1 MKGKISFS
9 IKNRHIAF
17 KFDLERNI
25 TIITGDSGT
34 GKTKLV
40 NMVRMYASEGKASG
54 VTLTCDRPC
63 TVLEGRD
70 WETILNNT
78 RQSVVF
84 IEESTRFLPTYE
96 FAKLLQKTDNY
107 YVIVTREPLPQIP
120 YSIDAIKQIV
130 KNARKPKIEKVYKN
144 VSVKDIAA
152 FPYDEIVVED
162 SKAGFLFFAAASG
175 KRSVPCRTSNGKS
188 NLLPELKG
196 SKSRRI
202 LVIADAA
209 ALGSEIRELM
219 RFKQLS
225 SKVIDFFF
233 PECFEWL
240 VLKSAIF
247 SKNADV
253 KEILSDPIQYIESE
267 LFFSWERYFTHLLVE
282 QTKNHPQLKY
292 PKDKSKLPAGYYS
305 NANMEHILNAAK
317 L

>member
-9 IKNRHIAF
+9 IRNKHIAF

-54 VTLTCDRPC
+54 VTLTCERPC

-96 FAKLLQKTDNY
+96 FAKLIQKTDNY

>member
-9 IKNRHIAF
+9 IRNRHIAF

-54 VTLTCDRPC
+54 VTLTCERPC

-78 RQSVVF
+78 QQSVVF

-96 FAKLLQKTDNY
+96 FAKLIQKTDNY

-162 SKAGFLFFAAASG
+162 PKAGFLFFAAASG

-292 PKDKSKLPAGYYS
+292 PKDKSKLPSGYYS
-305 NANMEHILNAAK
+305 NANMEQILNATK

>member
-9 IKNRHIAF
+9 IRNRHIAF

-40 NMVRMYASEGKASG
+40 NMVRMYASEGNASG
-54 VTLTCDRPC
+54 VTLTCERPC

-267 LFFSWERYFTHLLVE
+267 LFFSWERYFI
-282 QTKNHPQLKY
+282 LKFN
-292 PKDKSKLPAGYYS
+292 KRL
-305 NANMEHILNAAK
+305 
-317 L
+317 

>member
-9 IKNRHIAF
+9 VKNRHIAF

-54 VTLTCDRPC
+54 VTLTCERPC

-96 FAKLLQKTDNY
+96 FAKLIQKTDNY